1 MRLLK
6 EAGVTDEVR
15 KTLIPVI
22 DNVAWMK
29 SKLDE
34 AREFYGLVIS
44 GKRPEACGGD
54 AEWRRSA

>member
-44 GKRPEACGGD
+44 GKRPEAC
-54 AEWRRSA
+54 